1 MPLMNRSLHETDNGQ
16 AQDCSSYLVT
26 FLQAAGDNR
35 EYCESVADAYFGVGC
50 LQTSN
55 SSQNDCCKIL
65 KSQYDIS
72 CRKNGYFESSNL
84 LIVVLVLLTCALV
97 TSLIR
102 KNHLHWLPEA
112 GGCIIVG
119 AVIGGIL
126 QALPSVDVDKFEFD
140 EDFFLSILLPPIIFD
155 AALSVSKTEFRKR
168 KFPIIMFAVIGTI
181 LSTFFTGYLVHY
193 GSSWLSSASTI
204 PILDSL
210 VFGALISSIDPVAI
224 LSVLSSLN
232 MGQKDT
238 IFILIFGES
247 LLNDG
252 VAITMFHALVGEYQ
266 EGTLSVGPNTI
277 LSVLVQ
283 SLVVGFGSIFIGT
296 LSGVLCISYFYLLKG
311 VLAPAVEVLSFF
323 LWAVIPYYVADAFD
337 LSGIVAIVAMGFL
350 MDLYIADS
358 KRNVSSENLDGSFD
372 VQKSISVDSLESAG
386 GGQLKANPV
395 SFSTPT
401 GEHYIRLTDAELTR
415 TSILS
420 TLFREKCGLSHKG
433 DKHIRFVS
441 HLLAH
446 IAENSIFVYLG
457 IFLFGEQYKWDIY
470 LLSVSIVSCVIGRFV
485 MVIIVSSL
493 VWYFHTVFWRC
504 LEGPSET
511 REANATVKALQDSKV
526 RTVLVLAGLRGAVSL
541 ALVESLPIYDE
552 MTGHGSQYKP
562 ELKAMTSAA
571 IIFTVFIFGGTAY
584 YVLRVLGIQTS
595 MESFGDEKFSNERKQ
610 ASANVI
616 INSC

>member
-1 MPLMNRSLHETDNGQ
+1 MTIIRFLGEVDNGQ
-16 AQDCSSYLVT
+16 GQDCSSNLVT

-35 EYCESVADAYFGVGC
+35 EYCESIADAYAGVGC
-50 LQTSN
+50 LEKSYN
-55 SSQNDCCKIL
+55 SDNGCCSIL

-72 CRKNGYFESSNL
+72 CRTKGYFESGNMML
-84 LIVVLVLLTCALV
+84 VVSVLLLSAVV
-97 TSLIR
+97 TSMIE

-119 AVIGGIL
+119 AVIGGLL
-126 QALPSVDVDKFEFD
+126 QALPIVDVDKFEFD

-168 KFPIIMFAVIGTI
+168 KFPIVMFAVIGTI
-181 LSTFFTGYLVHY
+181 LCTFFTGYIVHY
-193 GSSWLSSASTI
+193 GSSWMSSVSTI
-204 PILDSL
+204 PVLDSL

-252 VAITMFHALVGEYQ
+252 VAITMFNALVREYQ
-266 EGTLSVGPNTI
+266 GGTSTIGSNTI
-277 LSVLVQ
+277 LLVLAQ
-283 SLVVGFGSIFIGT
+283 SLLVGSGSILIGT
-296 LSGVLCISYFYLLKG
+296 VSGLLCISYFYLLKG
-311 VLAPAVEVLSFF
+311 FLAPVVEVFSFF
-323 LWAVIPYYVADAFD
+323 LWAVVPYYIADALD
-337 LSGIVAIVAMGFL
+337 LSGIVAIVAMGFF

-358 KRNVSSENLDGSFD
+358 KRNVDNESQDTSFS
-372 VQKSISVDSLESAG
+372 VQRSISIDSLESRRHG
-386 GGQLKANPV
+386 VSLQMHPLDGQ
-395 SFSTPT
+395 T
-401 GEHYIRLTDAELTR
+401 GDNYVHFNDTEVTR
-415 TSILS
+415 TSFLS
-420 TLFREKCGLSHKG
+420 TLFREKCGLSQKG

-446 IAENSIFVYLG
+446 IAENSIFLYLG
-457 IFLFGEQYKWDIY
+457 IFLFGEEYHWDVY
-470 LLSVSIVSCVIGRFV
+470 LLLVSIVSCVIGRLV

-493 VWYFHTVFWRC
+493 VWHFHTIFWRC
-504 LEGPSET
+504 LEGPSQT
-511 REANATVKALQDSKV
+511 REANATVKALQDPKV

-552 MTGHGSQYKP
+552 MTGHGSQCKP

-571 IIFTVFIFGGTAY
+571 IIFTVFVFGGTAY
-584 YVLRVLGIQTS
+584 YVLQFLGIETGTDKEEFGGDS
-595 MESFGDEKFSNERKQ
+595 MRRQEKETGVH
-610 ASANVI
+610 NVT
-616 INSC
+616 CL